1 MKVLIL
7 GATGF
12 VGGHLTRRLSR
23 DGHSVTVTTRHAQA
37 ARRLGVI
44 PRTCIRQ
51 FDPYDRGR
59 LGDELEGHDALINLV
74 GILNESGRDGSG
86 FRRAHV
92 ELVETAI
99 EACRRA
105 GVRRFLHMSALRAG
119 EGDSFY
125 LRTKGEAEAAVRDSG
140 LDWTMFR
147 PSTIFGPDDSFL
159 NRFASLLAIAPVLPL
174 ARPDAKMAPV
184 FIDDVVEAFARALT
198 DRDAI
203 GEVYELC
210 GPDVWT
216 LREIVEWLIEQEGLC
231 RKVVGLPDGLGRL
244 QGRTFDFVP
253 GKPFSSDNFKSL
265 LVESVC
271 SDNGFERLG
280 IEPWPMREKAPEW
293 LAEGDRQSLYQRF
306 RSRAGRE

>member
-23 DGHSVTVTTRHAQA
+23 DGHSVTVTTRHAPA

-44 PRTCIRQ
+44 PRTAIRQ
-51 FDPYDRGR
+51 FDPYDRDR
-59 LGDELEGHDALINLV
+59 LADELEGHDALINLV
-74 GILNESGRDGSG
+74 GILNESSRDGSG

-92 ELVETAI
+92 ELVENAI

-125 LRTKGEAEAAVRDSG
+125 LRTKGEAEQRVRDSD

-159 NRFASLLAIAPVLPL
+159 NRFSSLLAIAPVLPL

-184 FIDDVVEAFARALT
+184 FIDDVVEAFARALA
-198 DRDAI
+198 DRDAV
-203 GEVYELC
+203 GEIYELC

-216 LREIVEWLIEQEGLC
+216 LREIVEWIIEQKGLC
-231 RKVVGLPDGLGRL
+231 RKVVGLPDGLGLL

-271 SDNGFERLG
+271 SDNGFGRLG
-280 IEPWPMREKAPEW
+280 IEPWSMREKAPEW